1 MPICATINVSRP
13 PLRLLSLHTPN
24 LNPFFSPSL
33 SLNLPK
39 PSILSLSVTRSTNI
53 PLIVAFSTNAATNS
67 EINAEFS
74 HGGGVGDDGGNSS
87 GGGGGG
93 GGGGD
98 GNEGNDDKNRRKNKE
113 EALIAL
119 AEAGRSLES
128 LPKDLRNAVQDGRIP
143 ASIVLRYFD
152 LEKSKFISWLMKFG
166 GFKERLLA
174 DDLFL
179 AKIAMECGVGVF
191 TKVVEIA
198 KNQLYSLFL

>member
-1 MPICATINVSRP
+1 MPISTTLNVIRQPSRV
-13 PLRLLSLHTPN
+13 LSLHAPN
-24 LNPFFSPSL
+24 LSPFFAPPSV
-33 SLNLPK
+33 SLNPPK
-39 PSILSLSVTRSTNI
+39 PSLLSLSVTHSPNSH
-53 PLIVAFSTNAATNS
+53 LIVAFSANAAATNS
-67 EINAEFS
+67 EIDTEFS
-74 HGGGVGDDGGNSS
+74 QGGGIGDDGGKS

-93 GGGGD
+93 GGGDG

-113 EALIAL
+113 EALIAV

-128 LPKDLRNAVQDGRIP
+128 LPKDLKAAIEDGRIP

-179 AKIAMECGVGVF
+179 AKVGMECGVGVF
-191 TKVVEIA
+191 TKVVQFA
-198 KNQLYSLFL
+198 